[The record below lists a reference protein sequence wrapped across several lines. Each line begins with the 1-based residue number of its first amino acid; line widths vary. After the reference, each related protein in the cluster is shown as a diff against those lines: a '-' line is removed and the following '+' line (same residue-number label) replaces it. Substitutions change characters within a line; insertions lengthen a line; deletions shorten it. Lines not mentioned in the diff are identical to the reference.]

1 MRWSGFRYIV
11 LPVLV
16 ACSSGASQGK
26 SDRAPDGVRPEP
38 AEDTGEDASA
48 CVEGWEVG
56 MCPPDFTLV
65 DARDELQSLSALR
78 GQPILVL
85 GTAEW

>member
-1 MRWSGFRYIV
+1 MRRFV
-11 LPVLV
+11 LMLLPGVV
-16 ACSSGASQGK
+16 ACSSGAPQAKLDS
-26 SDRAPDGVRPEP
+26 APHGDH
-38 AEDTGEDASA
+38 ADSANDTGGGNDP

-65 DARDELQSLSALR
+65 DASNELRSLSDLR

>member
-1 MRWSGFRYIV
+1 MRHFAYLL
-11 LPVLV
+11 LPGVV
-16 ACSSGASQGK
+16 ACSSGDSESKLDGPPDPAHLDSADGTG
-26 SDRAPDGVRPEP
+26 SDDVP
-38 AEDTGEDASA
+38 

-65 DARDELQSLSALR
+65 DARDAPQSLSDLR

>member
-1 MRWSGFRYIV
+1 MWRCAPLWLTSM
-11 LPVLV
+11 V

-26 SDRAPDGVRPEP
+26 PDTASPQGNVDA
-38 AEDTGEDASA
+38 AEDTGRDDGP
-48 CVEGWEVG
+48 CTEGWEVG

-65 DARDELQSLSALR
+65 DARDELRSLSDLR